1 MDGTVNR
8 GDENQQYRLRMASTA
23 VLGAAVAVFV
33 VAALLFWQSQQQG
46 ISEGFNTEGFTQSQ
60 NGYNPRSTTEGFR
73 ALPPIAGRPYG
84 AVGQMKSTY
93 FVPADL
99 AKAPIASSA
108 AASVPSSNTRPNTV
122 PGPAAAP
129 RDLPATQ
136 KDLQE
141 LDMRLTLWLEAMDQL
156 ENEHPGMLTPEQ
168 KHQRV
173 IYQARVASI
182 REQLGTGMITD
193 TSRIVADEIADMRR
207 QNQVWKRRFP
217 SLEEL
222 SKFGLGRPTD
232 AFLDADEYREFRGL
246 FDAAVNELKGK
257 PQPDPLD
264 RVRFQQLQI
273 FQQDLIS
280 SEHTGK
286 PVPIR
291 IGAAR
296 LFLTQMLKPD
306 QPLPTLFAM
315 ESAEQPKPHAESVS
329 DVLASL
335 KDIEWELT
343 VSHDPASQDLKRAVA
358 SLLTDV
364 RTHGPTAA
372 PHQVAAARAHVAA
385 LRTARAPVAA
395 YPGVGPSSLMKAD
408 YDPSDLIT
416 RARTLCRQIREALGD
431 GNAEAL
437 GCPVWGTH
445 SIETKMEAENAI
457 NTVCDRLRTSVPT
470 VDPAQFNCPRGR
482 V

>member
-1 MDGTVNR
+1 
-8 GDENQQYRLRMASTA
+8 MASTA
-23 VLGAAVAVFV
+23 VLGAAVALFV

-46 ISEGFNTEGFTQSQ
+46 LSEGYRN
-60 NGYNPRSTTEGFR
+60 
-73 ALPPIAGRPYG
+73 LPPIAGRPYG
-84 AVGQMKSTY
+84 EKDTEDPY

-99 AKAPIASSA
+99 AKAPVATSA
-108 AASVPSSNTRPNTV
+108 AASVPAATARPNTV

-141 LDMRLTLWLEAMDQL
+141 LDMRLSLWLEAADQL

-173 IYQARVASI
+173 IYMARTASI

-193 TSRIVADEIADMRR
+193 TSRVVASEIADMRR
-207 QNQVWKRRFP
+207 ENSAWKRRFP
-217 SLEEL
+217 NLEEL

-273 FQQDLIS
+273 FQQDLIAA
-280 SEHTGK
+280 ERQGV
-286 PVPIR
+286 PPIR
-291 IGAAR
+291 VGAAR

-306 QPLPTLFAM
+306 QPMPTLFAM
-315 ESAEQPKPHAESVS
+315 ESAQQEKPHAESTA
-329 DVLASL
+329 DVLAAL
-335 KDIEWELT
+335 QDVEWELRI
-343 VSHDPASQDLKRAVA
+343 SHDPADQELKRAITA
-358 SLLTDV
+358 ALTDV
-364 RTHGPTAA
+364 RRHGATYA
-372 PHQVAAARAHVAA
+372 PHQVAAARARVAA
-385 LRTARAPVAA
+385 FKTARAPVAA
-395 YPGVGPSSLMKAD
+395 WPSAPWPTHASLQKVD
-408 YDPSDLIT
+408 YDPSDLNT
-416 RARTLCRQIREALGD
+416 RAGTLCKQVREALGD

-437 GCPVWGTH
+437 GCPVWGKHAIKT
-445 SIETKMEAENAI
+445 ELEAENAI
-457 NTVCDRLRTSVPT
+457 NTVCDRIRTSVPT
-470 VDPAQFNCPRGR
+470 LDPAQFNCPRR
-482 V
+482 NV

>member
-1 MDGTVNR
+1 
-8 GDENQQYRLRMASTA
+8 MASTA
-23 VLGAAVAVFV
+23 VLGAAIAVFV

-46 ISEGFNTEGFTQSQ
+46 IS
-60 NGYNPRSTTEGFR
+60 TEGFR
-73 ALPPIAGRPYG
+73 NLPPIAGRPYG
-84 AVGQMKSTY
+84 STVDTEDPY

-108 AASVPSSNTRPNTV
+108 AASVPSGNTRPNTV

-156 ENEHPGMLTPEQ
+156 ENEHPGMMTPEQ

-173 IYQARVASI
+173 VYQARVASI

-207 QNQVWKRRFP
+207 QNQAWKRRFP
-217 SLEEL
+217 NLEEL
-222 SKFGLGRPTD
+222 SKFGLGRPAD

-273 FQQDLIS
+273 FQQDLIAA
-280 SEHTGK
+280 ERTGK
-286 PVPIR
+286 QPPIR
-291 IGAAR
+291 VGAAR

-335 KDIEWELT
+335 KDVEWELT
-343 VSHDPASQDLKRAVA
+343 VSHDPASQELKRTVA
-358 SLLTDV
+358 ALLADV
-364 RTHGPTAA
+364 RRHGPSMA

-385 LRTARAPVAA
+385 LKTARSPAA
-395 YPGVGPSSLMKAD
+395 AHPGALPLMKVD
-408 YDPSDLIT
+408 YDPSDLVT
-416 RARTLCRQIREALGD
+416 RARTLCRQIREAFGD

-437 GCPVWGTH
+437 GCPVWGKH
-445 SIETKMEAENAI
+445 AIETELEAENAI

-470 VDPAQFNCPRGR
+470 VDPAQFNCPRR
-482 V
+482 NV

>member
-1 MDGTVNR
+1 
-8 GDENQQYRLRMASTA
+8 MASTA
-23 VLGAAVAVFV
+23 VLGATVALFV
-33 VAALLFWQSQQQG
+33 IAALLFWQSQQQG
-46 ISEGFNTEGFTQSQ
+46 LEGYRN
-60 NGYNPRSTTEGFR
+60 
-73 ALPPIAGRPYG
+73 LPPIAGRPYG
-84 AVGQMKSTY
+84 TGAETEDPY

-108 AASVPSSNTRPNTV
+108 AASVPTATARPNTV

-141 LDMRLTLWLEAMDQL
+141 LDMRMTVWLEASDQL

-173 IYQARVASI
+173 IYMARTASL
-182 REQLGTGMITD
+182 RDQLGTGMITD
-193 TSRIVADEIADMRR
+193 TSRLVADEIADMRR
-207 QNQVWKRRFP
+207 QNQVWSRRFP
-217 SLEEL
+217 NLEEL
-222 SKFGLGRPTD
+222 SKFCLGRPAD

-246 FDAAVNELKGK
+246 FDAAVNEYKGK

-273 FQQDLIS
+273 FQQDLIAAERQS
-280 SEHTGK
+280 AV
-286 PVPIR
+286 PPIR
-291 IGAAR
+291 VGSAR

-315 ESAEQPKPHAESVS
+315 EAARQEKPHAESTA
-329 DVLASL
+329 DVLAAL
-335 KDIEWELT
+335 QDVEWELRI
-343 VSHDPASQDLKRAVA
+343 SHDPAEQDLKRAITA
-358 SLLTDV
+358 ALSDV
-364 RTHGPTAA
+364 RRHGASYA
-372 PHQVAAARAHVAA
+372 PHQVAAARARVAA
-385 LRTARAPVAA
+385 FKTARAPAA
-395 YPGVGPSSLMKAD
+395 AWPGAPWPTHASLQKVD
-408 YDPSDLIT
+408 YDPSDLTT
-416 RARTLCRQIREALGD
+416 RARTLCKQVREAFGD

-437 GCPVWGTH
+437 GCPVWKKH
-445 SIETKMEAENAI
+445 AIETELEAENVI

-470 VDPAQFNCPRGR
+470 VDPAQFNCPKGR

>member
-1 MDGTVNR
+1 
-8 GDENQQYRLRMASTA
+8 MASTA
-23 VLGAAVAVFV
+23 VLGAAVALFV

-46 ISEGFNTEGFTQSQ
+46 MA
-60 NGYNPRSTTEGFR
+60 EGFR
-73 ALPPIAGRPYG
+73 SLPPLAGRPYG
-84 AVGQMKSTY
+84 AVGEVKDTEDPY

-99 AKAPIASSA
+99 SKAPIASSA
-108 AASVPSSNTRPNTV
+108 AASVPAATARPNTV

-141 LDMRLTLWLEAMDQL
+141 LDMRLTIWLEAADQL

-173 IYQARVASI
+173 IYMARTASI
-182 REQLGTGMITD
+182 RDQLGTGMITD
-193 TSRIVADEIADMRR
+193 TSRVVADEIADMRR
-207 QNQVWKRRFP
+207 QNQAWKRRFP
-217 SLEEL
+217 NLEEL

-273 FQQDLIS
+273 FQQDLMTA
-280 SEHTGK
+280 EKQGGGM
-286 PVPIR
+286 PPPIR
-291 IGAAR
+291 VGAAR

-315 ESAEQPKPHAESVS
+315 EPAQQEKPHAESTA
-329 DVLASL
+329 DVLAAL
-335 KDIEWELT
+335 QDVEWELRI
-343 VSHDPASQDLKRAVA
+343 SHDPAEQELKRAVA
-358 SLLTDV
+358 AALSDV
-364 RTHGPTAA
+364 RRHGASYT
-372 PHQVAAARAHVAA
+372 PHQVAAARARVAA
-385 LRTARAPVAA
+385 FKTARSPAAAHPGTAWPGAPW
-395 YPGVGPSSLMKAD
+395 PSHASLQKVD
-408 YDPSDLIT
+408 YDPSDLTT
-416 RARTLCRQIREALGD
+416 RARTLCKQVREALGD

-437 GCPVWGTH
+437 GCPVWGKH
-445 SIETKMEAENAI
+445 AIETEIEAENAI

-470 VDPAQFNCPRGR
+470 LDPAQFNCPRR
-482 V
+482 NV